1 MNNIENKLIL
11 ITGGASG
18 IGRIMAFE
26 FARRGARAAVW
37 DLNSAALKALEI
49 EAAAAGHEFIT
60 AVCDVSDKKAVYRAA
75 GELTAQYGPL
85 DILINNA
92 GVVYGKTLLEIQDE
106 HIEKTFDVN
115 VLSLFWTTKAFLPA
129 MLERNRGHI
138 VTIASAGGLIG
149 VRGLAD
155 YCAGKF
161 AAVGFDESLRMELGR
176 LKSAV
181 KTTIICPFFID
192 TGMFEGVKT
201 RLPFLLPIMKSDRA
215 ARRIVAA
222 ILRNKKR
229 FLMPRFVY
237 SVLIL
242 RLFPPAIIDA
252 VAGFF
257 GINHAMDEFTGR
269 RPGDTL
275 KKTITCSLR
284 KY

>member
-1 MNNIENKLIL
+1 MKNIENKLIL

-37 DLNSAALKALEI
+37 DMNAAALTALET
-49 EAAAAGHEFIT
+49 EAAAEGHAFIT
-60 AVCDVSDKKAVYRAA
+60 AVCDISERKAVYRAA
-75 GELTAQYGPL
+75 EELIAKHGPV

-92 GVVYGKTLLEIQDE
+92 GVVSAETLLEIKDE
-106 HIEKTFDVN
+106 HIERTFNVN
-115 VLSLFWTTKAFLPA
+115 VLPLFWTAKAFLPA
-129 MLERNRGHI
+129 MLERNSGQI

-149 VRGLAD
+149 VRGLVD

-181 KTTIICPFFID
+181 RTSIICPFFID
-192 TGMFEGVKT
+192 TGMFKGVKT
-201 RLPFLLPIMKSDRA
+201 RIPLLLPIMSSERA

-229 FLMPRFVY
+229 YLMPRFVY
-237 SVLIL
+237 SVLFL

-257 GINHAMDEFTGR
+257 GINHAMDEFSGR
-269 RPGDTL
+269 KLGNT
-275 KKTITCSLR
+275 SQS
-284 KY
+284 